1 MDTGLLEDDVV
12 SMVDVLQED
21 NELEE
26 EARAVL
32 GDSDDQHCTYPSVS
46 ELKQNLTSTFGCLLT
61 ERFFSELTTRQ
72 VLYVNS
78 MGMKAHMLMTQPRC
92 TMSILMAKKLL
103 LPSPP
108 PLVLCSI

>member
-1 MDTGLLEDDVV
+1 MKRMNTGLLEDDVV

-46 ELKQNLTSTFGCLLT
+46 ELK
-61 ERFFSELTTRQ
+61 
-72 VLYVNS
+72 
-78 MGMKAHMLMTQPRC
+78 
-92 TMSILMAKKLL
+92 
-103 LPSPP
+103 
-108 PLVLCSI
+108 